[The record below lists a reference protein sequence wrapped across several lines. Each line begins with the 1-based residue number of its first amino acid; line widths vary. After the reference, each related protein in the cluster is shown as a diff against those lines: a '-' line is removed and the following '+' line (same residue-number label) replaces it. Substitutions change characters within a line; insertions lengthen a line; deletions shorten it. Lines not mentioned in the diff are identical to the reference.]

1 MRFQF
6 PIVGAYF
13 RPPAAAVL
21 EALPTG
27 AVLALRAE
35 PENPYDPNAIQ
46 VLMAGQSL
54 TALSEA
60 ARTELDAKLPNYG
73 FTLEELVE
81 TPEIH
86 LGYIPRDSA
95 AGLRRNGVV
104 PEGTTLPAEF
114 VIGLSGKP
122 EVRWGEVPKAESPGT
137 ESPGERET

>member
-27 AVLALRAE
+27 AALTLRAE
-35 PENPYDPNAIQ
+35 PENPHDDNAIQ
-46 VLMAGQSL
+46 VLMAGAGL
-54 TALSEA
+54 AGLGEA
-60 ARTELDAKLPNYG
+60 ARAELEAKLPNYG

-81 TPEIH
+81 TAEIH

-104 PEGTTLPAEF
+104 PEGTTIPAEF

-122 EVRWGEVPKAESPGT
+122 EVRWESGASAPEAET
-137 ESPGERET
+137 V